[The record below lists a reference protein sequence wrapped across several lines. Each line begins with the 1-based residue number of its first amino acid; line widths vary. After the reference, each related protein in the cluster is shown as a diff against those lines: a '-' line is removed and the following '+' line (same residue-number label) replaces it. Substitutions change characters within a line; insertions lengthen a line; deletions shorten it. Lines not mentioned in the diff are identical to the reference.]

1 MTQPATS
8 KTNVDLRVFE
18 GLVRTTARMFAA
30 QVGREEEDLAQE
42 LRVRVW
48 RAAAS
53 YDPSKTTIGL
63 KRYVYSAVANK
74 VKDYKRDAA
83 RDARRRELTG
93 VSIIHIEDM
102 RLPFNDGHGSTQEAF
117 ESRHHFVLRETV
129 YGRVEEAFVLPS
141 TVTEREASVL
151 VMLMSD
157 ATKAEVAASLGIT
170 PFAVEECRRSLRL
183 KLADWKPSNP
193 SQTVDDPETAGP
205 GRTTTPAPRH
215 STAAR
220 V

>member
-117 ESRHHFVLRETV
+117 
-129 YGRVEEAFVLPS
+129 VLPS

-215 STAAR
+215 ITAAR